1 MTIEISDLVRSN
13 IRILREIRAREYD
26 IRRQEDPDL
35 PSRNPFRKEHFHEL
49 CGLKAGQYK
58 DLEYS
63 DLPQTQALGDTA
75 DAQESASR
83 RAPRISVDRL
93 VVIASALG
101 VNVQTLLLPPSDW
114 VTRNAQVKVTAED
127 PLTNLPIL
135 DAGANDYAMW
145 ILGLEPL
152 PDQALPRFQH
162 HAFRLLPYLDRERL
176 MDRDFDLP
184 NPKSL
189 LDMEHDRDLR
199 LPTLIN
205 EIRNAP
211 SGANRDQL
219 LAWGSME
226 VIARNDTMVRDT
238 YMDSLDYV
246 DLVRYLLHALATMLT
261 VTHAYGDYMR
271 TKDRFDEDIDE
282 SPMEEARAHFDP
294 VLNAVLERLA
304 TGQQPPKGR

>member
-63 DLPQTQALGDTA
+63 DLPHTQALEDTA
-75 DAQESASR
+75 DAQGSPSR

-93 VVIASALG
+93 VAIASALG

-114 VTRNAQVKVTAED
+114 VTSSAQVEVPAED
-127 PLTNLPIL
+127 PLTKYPVLN
-135 DAGANDYAMW
+135 AGANDYAMW

-152 PDQALPRFQH
+152 PDQSLPRFQH

-184 NPKSL
+184 NPESL
-189 LDMEHDRDLR
+189 LDMEHDRDVR
-199 LPTLIN
+199 LPTLIK

-211 SGANRDQL
+211 LGARGDQL
-219 LAWGSME
+219 LAWGSLE
-226 VIARNDTMVRDT
+226 VIALNDTESRNK
-238 YMDSLDYV
+238 YMASLDYV
-246 DLVRYLLHALATMLT
+246 DLVRYLLHALAGTLAASR
-261 VTHAYGDYMR
+261 AYGDY
-271 TKDRFDEDIDE
+271 TQKKAPADEEMDE
-282 SPMEEARAHFDP
+282 AYMEEAGAHFD
-294 VLNAVLERLA
+294 AVLESVIDRLLA
-304 TGQQPPKGR
+304 SSPPPQGR